1 MLRVYPSLHVSE
13 FTSPSATFIC
23 HLAFVHPPPGPQV
36 PGTSAGS
43 AGPSVKLFWYVKTLL
58 NGVGSIGIHWGAT
71 LYWIFLTYR
80 LNRLP
85 ENYRTPGVSSSY
97 PMVWHSTFWD
107 ILGVFGSSRG
117 PCQNCADRNDFLGA
131 GTCAVDNACARRKQR
146 LANIMKPTFRVNGG
160 FAVFWNFRFF
170 WHGISSVLEY
180 G

>member
-97 PMVWHSTFWD
+97 PMVWHSTFW
-107 ILGVFGSSRG
+107 VFLVQIRG
-117 PCQNCADRNDFLGA
+117 HFKLVCWKKGFFWGRNM
-131 GTCAVDNACARRKQR
+131 CRRQCGNNHHEPSFH
-146 LANIMKPTFRVNGG
+146 LDQV
-160 FAVFWNFRFF
+160 FAFFWISELF
-170 WHGISSVLEY
+170 WHGIWSAPEY